1 MVGAVGFVAFHT
13 NTMGGVQ
20 MSNTWFQTTR
30 VTPSSGTVARR
41 AWMRTGIA
49 VLAATFSCATVIA
62 FTLEVHRQI
71 TIDTLTTMSA
81 TVAGQP
87 AKFSERALQ
96 EIALANEYVD
106 SIWAGN
112 AAWFQPTFHFTNAT
126 LNASSQR
133 LITLKQQIVAELTAS
148 TPNGARARELLGQ
161 ALHAVQDFYSHSN
174 WVELGNSGEQTLLG
188 RAVLANPPASHHP
201 CFNDGN
207 DLVAGT
213 GLGLTS
219 AYFSGPNPLTGRSG
233 APNGGCYHGNYTE
246 SCDGINKDRNEPP
259 GDPLH
264 AKAVQLAILATR
276 DYTQQVL
283 DEIAGN
289 DKAVSAL
296 LDVRGTCAFVIDDT
310 GSMGTEIAGV
320 KQMVTS
326 LVNSLAADPAKAPT
340 NWALLRFGD
349 PDIGSAFVTSNVSQ
363 LLSAVNGLGVGG
375 GGDCPELSQGALLKA
390 LDAVLP
396 SSRIYLFT
404 DASAKD
410 SELKSLVSNRA
421 AEVGAE
427 LSYCVTGSCSPIDP
441 AYIDGA
447 AATGGRIFVIGAS
460 EVAKLTGLVT
470 ADAAGRLQMIT
481 RAEKPFIAGS
491 MSLDF
496 PVDDTVSRLIVSGSG
511 DVLTSG
517 QLYRPDGTTVLVG
530 QVGVTLSSLTNGFVL
545 EVVSP
550 PTGQWHLQVGGSGS
564 ASVVVSGISSLE
576 FYGFEIVEPDPDL
589 HGSYAPVPGQPISG
603 TTCTALASLLGDYET
618 AAFTLESESGSAL
631 GPIDLDAI
639 GSSEASRRFLG
650 PLAVPTTRSRVV
662 VTGLTE
668 VGQPYSRVF
677 KSAITPQTLSV
688 VPLVSAKQFLA
699 AGSQTTMS
707 FKVTNHGT
715 AGQVNLSFVDTGGF
729 LSSDAGQFVTLETE
743 QSTIVDAQLSIPPE
757 TPTATNSS
765 LGLIAERFDGSSA
778 NSASIEIEVTPYVPV
793 FVAGDALDVHFVGDL
808 DVQQLAC
815 DLVAGSKLNLKV
827 TSPLGMA
834 KSRIELIAPDGT
846 LQASKVLSTKG
857 KKPKKLAMKTKTSGK
872 HLLVVTREA
881 GGEGQLLIKTSRSL
895 PKAAKRVTKKLVLA
909 PGATGTT
916 PGIPCLQ
923 GALIDI
929 GLKSTSTENL
939 SATLYAPGGEPLD
952 LAALGAEVGPK
963 SWFVADIPVPLTGL
977 RYVAVTNHSTAKR
990 VITVKCVITQPPIG
1004 SASVVVD

>member
-1 MVGAVGFVAFHT
+1 
-13 NTMGGVQ
+13 
-20 MSNTWFQTTR
+20 MSKSWFRATR
-30 VTPSSGTVARR
+30 GPTASVSVLRR
-41 AWMRTGIA
+41 GWMRAIVA
-49 VLAATFSCATVIA
+49 VTAVTLGCATVIA
-62 FTLEVHRQI
+62 FTLEAHRQI
-71 TIDTLTTMSA
+71 TISTLTTMSA

-96 EIALANEYVD
+96 EIAQANEYVD

-133 LITLKQQIVAELTAS
+133 LITLKQQIVAELTSS

-174 WVELGNSGEQTLLG
+174 WVELGNNSEQTLLG
-188 RAVLANPPASHHP
+188 RATLVNPPASHHP

-219 AYFSGPNPLTGRSG
+219 AYFSGPNPFTGRSG
-233 APNGGCYHGNYTE
+233 APNGSCYHGNYTE
-246 SCDGINKDRNEPP
+246 SCDGINKDRDEPV

-276 DYTQQVL
+276 DYTQQIL

-326 LVNSLAADPAKAPT
+326 LVNSLASDPQKAPT

-410 SELKSLVSNRA
+410 SDLKSLVSNRA

-447 AATGGRIFVIGAS
+447 AATGGRIFVIGPS

-481 RAEKPFIAGS
+481 RAEKPIVGGT
-491 MSLDF
+491 MQLDF
-496 PVDDTVSRLIVSGSG
+496 PVDDTISRLIVSGSS
-511 DVLTSG
+511 DSLTSG
-517 QLYRPDGTTVLVG
+517 QLFRPDGTSVLVG
-530 QVGVTLSSLTNGFVL
+530 QVGVTLSLLTNGFVL
-545 EVVSP
+545 EVASP
-550 PTGQWHLQVGGSGS
+550 PTGQWHLQIAGSGT
-564 ASVVVSGISSLE
+564 ASVVVSGISPLE

-589 HGSYAPVPGQPISG
+589 HGSYAPVPGQPIAG
-603 TTCTALASLLGDYET
+603 TTCTALATLLGAYET
-618 AAFTLESESGSAL
+618 AAFTLESESGNPL
-631 GPIDLDAI
+631 GPVELGAI
-639 GSSEASRRFLG
+639 GLNDASRRFLG
-650 PLAVPTTRSRVV
+650 ALEMPATRCRAV
-662 VTGLTE
+662 VTGVTSN
-668 VGQPYSRVF
+668 GQPYSRVF

-688 VPLVSAKQFLA
+688 VPLVAAKQLLA
-699 AGSQTTMS
+699 AGSQATLS

-715 AGQVNLSFVDTGGF
+715 AGQVDLTFVDTEDF
-729 LSSDAGQFVTLETE
+729 LTSLPDQFVMLEPG
-743 QSTIVDAQLSIPPE
+743 QSTIVDAQLTIPPE
-757 TPTATNSS
+757 TPTGTQSS
-765 LGLIAERFDGSSA
+765 LGLIAERVDESSV
-778 NSASIEIEVTPYVPV
+778 NSATIEIEVTPYLPL

-815 DLVAGSKLNLKV
+815 DLVSGSKLNMKI
-827 TSPLGMA
+827 TSAIGSA
-834 KSRIELIAPDGT
+834 KSRIELFAADGT
-846 LQASKVLSTKG
+846 LQGSKVVTTKG
-857 KKPKKLAMKTKTSGK
+857 KKAKKLSMKTKVSGK
-872 HLLVVTREA
+872 HHLVVTRET
-881 GGEGQLLIKTSRSL
+881 GGEGRLLIKTSRSL
-895 PKAAKRVTKKLVLA
+895 PKAAKRVTKKLTLA
-909 PGATGTT
+909 PGATGST
-916 PGIPCLQ
+916 PGLPCLQ
-923 GALIDI
+923 GASIDI
-929 GLKSTSTENL
+929 GLKSNSTENL
-939 SATLYAPGGEPLD
+939 TATLYSPGGDPLD
-952 LAALGAEVGPK
+952 VASLAAEIEPK
-963 SWFVADIPVPLTGL
+963 SWFVADVPVPQTGL

-990 VITVKCVITQPPIG
+990 VITIKCVITQPPSG
-1004 SASVVVD
+1004 DASIVID